1 MYGDGMSTKMMLDA
15 ISESQSTV
23 LYLGTHHYVN
33 LSKSQDFLDYDV
45 ERLSSL
51 QYVIPTGATVPESC
65 IEIFIERLPNFVG
78 IWNGYGLTETGMLLV
93 NNSTKCIGK
102 ILPGVQLK
110 VMRLK
115 LKNYYLSHKSQRNE
129 NICAI
134 L

>member
-1 MYGDGMSTKMMLDA
+1 MYGDGMSTRMILDA
-15 ISESQSTV
+15 ISESQSKV

-33 LSKSQDFLDYDV
+33 LSKSQDFLDFDV

-102 ILPGVQLK
+102 ILPGVHLK